1 MDGWMDWS
9 GGYMDGQAGGW
20 MEDKMDGCVKEGSSI
35 PQHRVVSEG
44 VIRPSVFISSLCEG
58 LLTRELFNQF
68 WT

>member
-9 GGYMDGQAGGW
+9 GGYMDGQADGW
-20 MEDKMDGCVKEGSSI
+20 RIKWMDVWKEGSSI
-35 PQHRVVSEG
+35 PQHRVVNEG